1 MQSAYDANF
10 SLKYAGGS
18 QMKRILLIC
27 LAALWL
33 LPSVALAHSKLEN
46 AVPAQDATITASPDR
61 IELTF
66 NTKIENLSNF
76 KIVNAAGEEMEK
88 DKVAVEG
95 MTMSG
100 TMPTPLTN
108 GIYTV
113 KWVIIG
119 ADGHSVEGD
128 YSFTVEAPAA
138 TEETSPEP
146 EATTEAP
153 ADTTSP
159 SPSSAPD
166 TGTNEG
172 EGNPSSTTE
181 SDSTN
186 YTPAIIIGAIIAAA
200 AIALFMRRRK

>member
-1 MQSAYDANF
+1 
-10 SLKYAGGS
+10 
-18 QMKRILLIC
+18 MKRILLIC

-46 AVPAQDATITASPDR
+46 AVPAQDATITASPER

-100 TMPTPLTN
+100 TVPTPLTN

-128 YSFTVEAPAA
+128 YSFTLEAPAA

-146 EATTEAP
+146 EA
-153 ADTTSP
+153 
-159 SPSSAPD
+159 SAEPD

-172 EGNPSSTTE
+172 KGNPSSTTE
-181 SDSTN
+181 RDSTN

>member
-1 MQSAYDANF
+1 
-10 SLKYAGGS
+10 
-18 QMKRILLIC
+18 MKRILLIC

-33 LPSVALAHSKLEN
+33 LPSVAFAHSKLEN
-46 AVPAQDATITASPDR
+46 AVPGQDATITVSPER

-76 KIVNAAGEEMEK
+76 KIVNAAGEELEK
-88 DKVAVEG
+88 EKVEVEG

-100 TMPTPLTN
+100 AVPAPLPN

-113 KWVIIG
+113 KWAIIG

-138 TEETSPEP
+138 TETPTQEP
-146 EATTEAP
+146 EAATEVP
-153 ADTTSP
+153 ADTASP
-159 SPSSAPD
+159 SPTTD
-166 TGTNEG
+166 TNTNAEDG
-172 EGNPSSTTE
+172 SVASEPS

-186 YTPAIIIGAIIAAA
+186 YTPAIIVGAIIAAA
-200 AIALFMRRRK
+200 AIVLYMRRRK